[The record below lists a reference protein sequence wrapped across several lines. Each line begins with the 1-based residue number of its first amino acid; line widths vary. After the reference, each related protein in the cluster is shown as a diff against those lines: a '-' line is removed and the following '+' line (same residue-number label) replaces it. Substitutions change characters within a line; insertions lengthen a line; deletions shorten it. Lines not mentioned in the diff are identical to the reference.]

1 MGILE
6 KNTVNRR
13 LCPTSKQDVT
23 LTLILSTGETKKV
36 EPQLEAAQA

>member
-23 LTLILSTGETKKV
+23 LTLVLSTLESKIV
-36 EPQLEAAQA
+36 ENNPAVTA